1 MKISDILNVNSIK
14 VNIHVDNKDDLLEIM
29 VFLAEKS
36 GKIIDRDEAKH
47 EVFEREKI
55 MSTGVGKGIA
65 LPHAKTNAIT
75 DTVGALVTLSEPVD
89 YDALDNKPVNIVFL
103 LLGLESNVG
112 NHLILLSKI
121 SRLMNN
127 DSFRGQLLECKKSDE
142 VIELFNKYESDNN

>member
-14 VNIHVDNKDDLLEIM
+14 INVHADNKNELLDTM

-36 GKIIDRDEAKH
+36 GKIIDRDEAKN

-65 LPHAKTNAIT
+65 IPHAKTNAIT
-75 DTVGALVTLSEPVD
+75 DTVGALATLSNPIDYNSLDNEPVI
-89 YDALDNKPVNIVFL
+89 IVFL
-103 LLGLESNVG
+103 LLGLENNVG

-127 DSFRGQLLECKKSDE
+127 DSFRGQLLECKNGDD
-142 VIELFNKYESDNN
+142 VISLFNKYETEEN